1 MIVVA
6 EVPSIEMEAI
16 NGRRLTG
23 TSSSSEKSVI
33 FQELTQSIVSSL
45 FLDNKNK
52 LLSFLKTEPA
62 TVQGTLKFTINST
75 LTLKYS
81 LIHQFYT
88 ELPNSKTKIS
98 NSQYTRPIST
108 IKLTNNHTESSFH
121 FTCLQHCYK
130 LEH

>member
-1 MIVVA
+1 MIIVVA

-23 TSSSSEKSVI
+23 TSSSSEKSVF

-62 TVQGTLKFTINST
+62 TVQGTPKFTINST

-81 LIHQFYT
+81 LIYQFYT

-98 NSQYTRPIST
+98 QFTIYST
-108 IKLTNNHTESSFH
+108 HIN
-121 FTCLQHCYK
+121 Y
-130 LEH
+130 